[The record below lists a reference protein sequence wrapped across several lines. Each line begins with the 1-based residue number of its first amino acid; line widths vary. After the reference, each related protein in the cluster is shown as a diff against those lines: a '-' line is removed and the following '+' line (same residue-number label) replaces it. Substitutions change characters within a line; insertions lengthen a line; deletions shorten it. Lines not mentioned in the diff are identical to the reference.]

1 MKQEMG
7 AEAYQRA
14 SVPVLLFYPLFAI
27 IRCKCQKQRKCRTES
42 KIKLRNKYKN
52 EW

>member
-14 SVPVLLFYPLFAI
+14 SVPVLLFHVLFDI
-27 IRCKCQKQRKCRTES
+27 IQKSQMQKV
-42 KIKLRNKYKN
+42 
-52 EW
+52 